1 MVWWLCD
8 FSGIQTSIAK
18 NPICF
23 FVCFFDFSG
32 GGGEGGPMRGSK
44 ENYTFPRLQRG
55 SNTYH
60 ITCDFPGGGSG
71 LITPLWIHLW
81 DRSPAPLL
89 DPPMPTT
96 T

>member
-32 GGGEGGPMRGSK
+32 GGGKGVPCAGPKKTILFQDYRGGP
-44 ENYTFPRLQRG
+44 TL
-55 SNTYH
+55 T
-60 ITCDFPGGGSG
+60 I
-71 LITPLWIHLW
+71 
-81 DRSPAPLL
+81 
-89 DPPMPTT
+89 
-96 T
+96 